1 VKNGK
6 DRFETAPIISSSD
19 PDRNNRLRIFRM
31 EFPHGGTFP
40 RISDELSFRNDDAD
54 SSAELKSSKM
64 RRGDCDKK
72 SVLFVIAGLC
82 IFLLSGCQ
90 PGYVNR
96 SGSATGP
103 FGKDP
108 GPGSAISRSPAFNHE
123 GYILINEASRAIFN
137 YR

>member
-31 EFPHGGTFP
+31 EFPHGGSFP
-40 RISDELSFRNDDAD
+40 PWLSDELSFRNDDAD

-72 SVLFVIAGLC
+72 YVWFVIAGLC
-82 IFLLSGCQ
+82 IFLLSG
-90 PGYVNR
+90 
-96 SGSATGP
+96 
-103 FGKDP
+103 
-108 GPGSAISRSPAFNHE
+108 
-123 GYILINEASRAIFN
+123 
-137 YR
+137 